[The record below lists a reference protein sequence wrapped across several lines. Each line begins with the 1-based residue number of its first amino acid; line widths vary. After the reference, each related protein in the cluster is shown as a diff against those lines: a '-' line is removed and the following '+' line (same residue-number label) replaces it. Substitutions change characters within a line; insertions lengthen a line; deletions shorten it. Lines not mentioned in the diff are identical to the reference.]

1 MCEELLV
8 ARKRK
13 LYLRLL
19 SHHLLKTSF
28 SEVIRLGI
36 TMCVYVRVSLKHLYK
51 DYSIN
56 KHVLKQVHPNIL
68 HKTGVKYVTVSGLI
82 EISAL

>member
-1 MCEELLV
+1 
-8 ARKRK
+8 
-13 LYLRLL
+13 
-19 SHHLLKTSF
+19 
-28 SEVIRLGI
+28 
-36 TMCVYVRVSLKHLYK
+36 MCVYVRVSLKHLYK